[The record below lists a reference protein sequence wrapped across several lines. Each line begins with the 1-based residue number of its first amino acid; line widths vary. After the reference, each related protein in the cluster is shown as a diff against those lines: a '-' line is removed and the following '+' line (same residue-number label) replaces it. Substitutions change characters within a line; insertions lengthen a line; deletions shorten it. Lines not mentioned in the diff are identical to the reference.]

1 MNKPLII
8 ICGKSGVGK
17 TTLIRKLCALYD
29 LKTVNSYTTR
39 PQRFFDESGHVFLSD
54 KKFDLL
60 QEKFIEFSFCNAR
73 YCITLTQI
81 MQADIRGLPPNAF
94 KELLDKQKLLK
105 RRIKLIYIKVPDD
118 IRFQRMKQRGDSLAV
133 INSRIRTEDIY
144 FIDLEKY
151 ANKIVYN
158 YNLYHA
164 IEEIGGYIKNNEGQ
178 N

>member
-1 MNKPLII
+1 
-8 ICGKSGVGK
+8 
-17 TTLIRKLCALYD
+17 
-29 LKTVNSYTTR
+29 
-39 PQRFFDESGHVFLSD
+39 
-54 KKFDLL
+54 
-60 QEKFIEFSFCNAR
+60 
-73 YCITLTQI
+73 
-81 MQADIRGLPPNAF
+81 
-94 KELLDKQKLLK
+94 
-105 RRIKLIYIKVPDD
+105 
-118 IRFQRMKQRGDSLAV
+118 MKQRGDSLAV